1 MRGSNAW
8 IVMIL
13 IPTRPFCRVNA
24 LCMRCHSG
32 GYSGSSVIQ
41 PDQHMFHPNETPG
54 GRCVD
59 CHMPQTT
66 YMQRHPR
73 RDHGFTIPDPLLTQ
87 ELGVPN
93 ACNRCH
99 ETTDWAIEATERC
112 ARSHGSPD
120 PTEST
125 LRLSLHLQRGFAPTH
140 AGHAER

>member
-1 MRGSNAW
+1 
-8 IVMIL
+8 
-13 IPTRPFCRVNA
+13 
-24 LCMRCHSG
+24 MRCHSG
-32 GYSGSSVIQ
+32 GYPGSPVIQ

-93 ACNRCH
+93 A
-99 ETTDWAIEATERC
+99 AIVVTRI
-112 ARSHGSPD
+112 RPLTGR
-120 PTEST
+120 
-125 LRLSLHLQRGFAPTH
+125 LRRLSDGMEIAWIARPDREHVGWLLPALPKRVRTDPCWPC
-140 AGHAER
+140 